1 MDKQQFDLALQQLH
15 HELQQIESVDETERQ
30 LLRQLMSDIRKLTR
44 SENSD
49 QLRAP
54 EGLVEELTE
63 GIERFEVSH
72 PQATMLMGQV
82 IDALAK
88 MGI

>member
-1 MDKQQFDLALQQLH
+1 MEKQQFDLALQQLH

-30 LLRQLMSDIRKLTR
+30 LLRQLMADIRKLTR

-63 GIERFEVSH
+63 GMERFEASH
-72 PQATMLMGQV
+72 PQATLLMGQV

>member
-15 HELQQIESVDETERQ
+15 HELQQIESVDETEQQ
-30 LLRQLMSDIRKLTR
+30 LLRQLMADIRKLTR

-63 GIERFEVSH
+63 GIERFEASH

-82 IDALAK
+82 IDALGK

>member
-1 MDKQQFDLALQQLH
+1 MDKEQLH
-15 HELQQIESVDETERQ
+15 STLEQLHDELQQIESVDESERQ
-30 LLRQLMSDIRKLTR
+30 LLRQLMADIRKLTR

-54 EGLVEELTE
+54 EGLVEGLTE
-63 GIERFEVSH
+63 GIEHFEASH

>member
-1 MDKQQFDLALQQLH
+1 MDKQQFDVALQQLH

-63 GIERFEVSH
+63 GIERFEASH

>member
-30 LLRQLMSDIRKLTR
+30 LLRQLMFDIRKLTR

-49 QLRAP
+49 QLHAP

-63 GIERFEVSH
+63 GIERFEASH

>member
-63 GIERFEVSH
+63 GIERFEASH

-82 IDALAK
+82 IDALGK

>member
-30 LLRQLMSDIRKLTR
+30 LLRQLMADIRKLTR

-63 GIERFEVSH
+63 GIERFEASH
-72 PQATMLMGQV
+72 PRATMLMGQV

>member
-1 MDKQQFDLALQQLH
+1 MDKPQLH
-15 HELQQIESVDETERQ
+15 STLEQLHKELQQIESVDETERQ
-30 LLRQLMSDIRKLTR
+30 LLRQLMADIRKLTR
-44 SENSD
+44 SEDGD

-54 EGLVEELTE
+54 DRLVEELAE
-63 GIERFEVSH
+63 GIERFEASH
-72 PQATMLMGQV
+72 PQVTMLMGQV